1 MSGIEYGLGHF
12 GDLRLEKGGP
22 VCTLRWWIDQARA
35 SAVLEERG
43 RARFDS
49 RGSFAIRP

>member
-22 VCTLRWWIDQARA
+22 VCTRRWWIDQDRV
-35 SAVLEERG
+35 SAVSVGRE

-49 RGSFAIRP
+49 RGSFAIHL